1 MDRKCCFKNIG
12 YDQFVTDS
20 CLVVVIPTF
29 RAGKLL
35 EDAILSVRNASNR
48 SSLDVKIVIVDNSL
62 GSSDQDYS
70 TEADVYHP
78 LPKNPG
84 FGTAAN
90 QGIKIANQKYDFEW
104 VLLLNPDAKL
114 SEDFFEVFTREV
126 LDSSWRSENPVMPL
140 ICFDQPI
147 LRVKASFLEEKGIEN
162 INILD
167 PLDQFLVFT
176 EQGKPLGSSDTH
188 QKTLTKGDTL
198 CIRISEE
205 ISNQLIYTNIS
216 SSEVKLG
223 SIYKSLE
230 FDVKSLTQDFIV
242 QNAGSEIHSPY
253 SAGDLLTGY
262 LASSVKTHFGG
273 PRRAWCGAGV
283 LLPRSYVNTFEG
295 FDPSFFLY
303 YEDTE
308 YSHRAISAGFLP
320 VLLPSLQIFHKH
332 SAITGQNVSLRAK
345 SIWQSR
351 ALFVMRT
358 SGFGHASLL
367 SLGILARAGV
377 SLIRKQTS
385 VKHLIRFVL
394 PEFFHTLVGIAK
406 GVTLR
411 SRS

>member
-1 MDRKCCFKNIG
+1 M
-12 YDQFVTDS
+12 
-20 CLVVVIPTF
+20 
-29 RAGKLL
+29 
-35 EDAILSVRNASNR
+35 
-48 SSLDVKIVIVDNSL
+48 

-70 TEADVYHP
+70 AEADVYHP

-90 QGIKIANQKYDFEW
+90 NGIEIAIQKYDFEW

-126 LDSSWRSENPVMPL
+126 LDSSWKSENPVMPL

-147 LRVKASFLEEKGIEN
+147 HRVKASFLEEKGIEN

-176 EQGKPLGSSDTH
+176 EQGKPLGSCDTH

-198 CIRISEE
+198 CIRVSEE
-205 ISNQLIYTNIS
+205 ISYQLIYSNIA
-216 SSEVKLG
+216 SSEVQLD

-230 FDVKSLTQDFIV
+230 FDAKSLTQDFLV

-283 LLPRSYVNTFEG
+283 LLPKSYINTFKG
-295 FDPSFFLY
+295 FDPCFFLY

-308 YSHRAISAGFLP
+308 FSHRAISLGILP
-320 VLLPSLQIFHKH
+320 ILLPTLQIFHKH

-351 ALFVMRT
+351 ALFVVRT
-358 SGFGHASLL
+358 SGITHAVLL
-367 SLGILARAGV
+367 SLGILARAV
-377 SLIRKQTS
+377 ISLIRKQTS
-385 VKHLIRFVL
+385 VRHLIRFVL
-394 PEFFHTLVGIAK
+394 PEFFHTLAGISK
-406 GVTLR
+406 SVYKR
-411 SRS
+411 SES

>member
-1 MDRKCCFKNIG
+1 MRN
-12 YDQFVTDS
+12 S
-20 CLVVVIPTF
+20 CLVVIIPTF
-29 RAGKLL
+29 HAGKLL
-35 EDAILSVRNASNR
+35 EGAILSVRNASSR
-48 SSLDVKIVIVDNSL
+48 SSLDVKIIVVDNSM
-62 GSSDQDYS
+62 GNSDQPYS
-70 TEADVYHP
+70 AEADVYHP
-78 LPKNPG
+78 MPKNPG

-90 QGIKIANQKYDFEW
+90 NGIEIAFQKYGFEW

-114 SEDFFEVFTREV
+114 SEDFFEVFSREI
-126 LDSSWRSENPVMPL
+126 LDSSWKSENPVMPL

-147 LRVKASFLEEKGIEN
+147 YRVKASYLEEKGIEN

-167 PLDQFLVFT
+167 PFDQFLVFT
-176 EQGKPLGSSDTH
+176 EQGKPLGSSDNH
-188 QKTLTKGDTL
+188 QKTLTKGGTL
-198 CIRISEE
+198 CIRVSEK
-205 ISNQLIYTNIS
+205 ISNQLIYSDIS
-216 SSEVKLG
+216 SSEVKLN

-230 FDVKSLTQDFIV
+230 FDVKSLTQDFLV

-283 LLPRSYVNTFEG
+283 LLPRSYINTLGG

-308 YSHRAISAGFLP
+308 FSHRAISAGFLP
-320 VLLPSLQIFHKH
+320 ILLPGLQIFHKH

-358 SGFGHASLL
+358 SGFGHASIL
-367 SLGILARAGV
+367 SLGILARATI
-377 SLIRKQTS
+377 SLTRKQTS
-385 VKHLIRFVL
+385 VKHLIRFIL

-406 GVTLR
+406 GIKLR
-411 SRS
+411 SGS